1 MNAVTTLK
9 AETPKAAAQAGRL
22 EKLAMTTRQFV
33 TFPAVRREV
42 GLPDDGKRKALT
54 TWRAPLT
61 LMLPFAT
68 AATEAFE
75 ERLNRR

>member
-1 MNAVTTLK
+1 M
-9 AETPKAAAQAGRL
+9 TP
-22 EKLAMTTRQFV
+22 RQFV

-42 GLPDDGKRKALT
+42 GLPDDGKRKALA